1 MCEHIDKRF
10 CIFKGLDSN
19 RKSFAAIFIFGFCQ
33 LSQLSHF
40 EQLNC
45 STISF
50 YSHYDW
56 ILFFRIYFPTVG
68 TPHWSECPVH
78 AHSFWVLI
86 IYVCIF
92 FSVLILPNKAWHK
105 DIKLVTNTIYSCV
118 NPCKFN
124 LHDTKAEVSVS
135 MSINVRSDPPLTCG
149 FAVMIHVADKGFVNK
164 GECWTMTKMMKCF
177 PKVSSLI
184 EKKKKKKRWRGWFW
198 LGDPSLAV
206 NWQSN
211 LYSPLY
217 TLLATT
223 DSSFS
228 LKIMWSPKN
237 NHLPWLKMLNVP
249 QSHLIF

>member
-118 NPCKFN
+118 N
-124 LHDTKAEVSVS
+124 HTH
-135 MSINVRSDPPLTCG
+135 RSDEGLTLETSA
-149 FAVMIHVADKGFVNK
+149 FLFFTVANLRFQ
-164 GECWTMTKMMKCF
+164 
-177 PKVSSLI
+177 
-184 EKKKKKKRWRGWFW
+184 
-198 LGDPSLAV
+198 PSC
-206 NWQSN
+206 
-211 LYSPLY
+211 
-217 TLLATT
+217 
-223 DSSFS
+223 
-228 LKIMWSPKN
+228 
-237 NHLPWLKMLNVP
+237 
-249 QSHLIF
+249 